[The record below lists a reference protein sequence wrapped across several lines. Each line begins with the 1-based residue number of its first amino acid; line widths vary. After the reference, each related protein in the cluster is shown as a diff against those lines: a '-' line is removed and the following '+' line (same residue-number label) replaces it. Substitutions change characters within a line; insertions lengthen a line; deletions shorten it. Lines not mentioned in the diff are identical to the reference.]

1 VRTEAI
7 ADAMLAAGSI
17 RGGINSSKEKKAA
30 AQQALANHS
39 SSVDPAI
46 SPSDEPN
53 TADGQSTEQRQPATV
68 N

>member
-17 RGGINSSKEKKAA
+17 RGGINASKEKKAA
-30 AQQALANHS
+30 AQQALANPS

-46 SPSDEPN
+46 SPSVEPN
-53 TADGQSTEQRQPATV
+53 VADGESTEQRQPAAV
-68 N
+68 S